1 MQIHFII
8 EKSTIED
15 FFKEKEIHVIIK
27 PKFKGFICTTAHPEG
42 CARSVQ
48 EQISYVREQSPV
60 KGPKNVLVIGASTGY
75 GLASRIVSTFCSGA
89 STIGVFFEK
98 PAAGNKTGSAGW
110 YNTVAFENA
119 AKEGNHYAK
128 SINGDAFSTETK
140 EEVIELIKKDLG
152 QVDLVIYSLAAPRR
166 AHPVS
171 GEILVSSIKPV
182 GKAFTSK
189 NLDFHSEK
197 VAEIT
202 LEPASD
208 EEIRQAVGVMG
219 GEDWEMWIEA
229 LGKGGVL
236 APGATTISYSYIGPE
251 LTYPIYREGT
261 IGKAKGSLEA
271 AAQKIHSALSSQGGK
286 AFVSVNKALVTQ
298 ASAAI
303 PAMSLYMSLLF
314 KVMKE
319 KGIHENCVEQIYR
332 LFEDRLY
339 SATTALDEK
348 GRIRLDDWEMRE
360 DVQGEVLALWEKVST
375 ENVAEISDVAGYRH
389 DFFRLF
395 GFECDDVEYD
405 KDVDINLVIPSIA
418 D

>member
-1 MQIHFII
+1 M
-8 EKSTIED
+8 
-15 FFKEKEIHVIIK
+15 IIK

-42 CARSVQ
+42 CARSVK
-48 EQISYVREQSPV
+48 EQIDYVKQQSPV

-75 GLASRIVSTFCSGA
+75 GLASRIVSTFSSGA
-89 STIGVFFEK
+89 NTIGVFFEK
-98 PAAGNKTGSAGW
+98 PAAGNKTATAGW
-110 YNTVAFENA
+110 YNTVAFEQV
-119 AKEGNHYAK
+119 AKEENYYAK

-166 AHPVS
+166 VHPVT
-171 GEILVSSIKPV
+171 GETLVSSIKPV
-182 GKAFTSK
+182 GKSFTSK

-208 EEIRQAVGVMG
+208 EEVRQAVGVMG

-229 LGKGGVL
+229 LRNAGVL
-236 APGATTISYSYIGPE
+236 ATGATTISYSYIGPE

-271 AAQKIHSALSSQGGK
+271 AAQKIHSELSSQGGK

-298 ASAAI
+298 ASTAI

-332 LFEDRLY
+332 LFIEQLY
-339 SATTALDEK
+339 STHMTLDEK
-348 GRIRLDDWEMRE
+348 GRIRLDDWEMKE
-360 DVQGEVLALWEKVST
+360 EVQREVLALWQDVST
-375 ENVAEISDVAGYRH
+375 ENVGALSDVAGYRN

-395 GFECDDVEYD
+395 GFGFDDVEYD
-405 KDVDINLVIPSIA
+405 QDVDIQLAIPSIN

>member
-1 MQIHFII
+1 M
-8 EKSTIED
+8 
-15 FFKEKEIHVIIK
+15 IIK

-48 EQISYVREQSPV
+48 EQIHYAQQQSPV

-75 GLASRIVSTFCSGA
+75 GLASRIVSTFSSGA

-98 PAAGNKTGSAGW
+98 PAAGNKTASAGW
-110 YNTVAFENA
+110 YNTVAFEKA
-119 AKEGNHYAK
+119 AKEGNYYAK
-128 SINGDAFSTETK
+128 SINGDAFSAEVK
-140 EEVIELIKKDLG
+140 EEAIELIKKDLG

-166 AHPVS
+166 VHPVS
-171 GEILVSSIKPV
+171 GEILNSSIKPV
-182 GKAFTSK
+182 GKPFTSK

-197 VAEIT
+197 VSEIT
-202 LEPASD
+202 VEPASD
-208 EEIRQAVGVMG
+208 DEVRQAVGVMG

-229 LGKGGVL
+229 LNKAGVL
-236 APGATTISYSYIGPE
+236 APDAVTVSYSYIGPE

-261 IGKAKGSLEA
+261 IGKAKESLEA
-271 AAQKIHSALSSQGGK
+271 AAKKIHEQLSPQGGK

-298 ASAAI
+298 ASTAI

-332 LFEDRLY
+332 MFIDRIY
-339 SATTALDEK
+339 NSNTAVDEK

-360 DVQGEVLALWEKVST
+360 DVQQEVLALWDKVTT
-375 ENVAEISDVAGYRH
+375 ENVAMISDVAGYRN

-395 GFECDDVEYD
+395 GFEFENVEYGGD
-405 KDVDINLVIPSIA
+405 SDIELSVPSITK
-418 D
+418 

>member
-1 MQIHFII
+1 M
-8 EKSTIED
+8 
-15 FFKEKEIHVIIK
+15 IIK
-27 PKFKGFICTTAHPEG
+27 PKFKGFICTTAHPDG

-48 EQISYVREQSPV
+48 EQIEYVKQQGPV
-60 KGPKNVLVIGASTGY
+60 RGPKNVLVIGASTGY
-75 GLASRIVSTFCSGA
+75 GLASRIVSTFGSGA

-98 PAAGNKTGSAGW
+98 PAAGNKTASTGW
-110 YNTVAFENA
+110 YNTAEFEKV
-119 AKEGNHYAK
+119 AKEENYYAK
-128 SINGDAFSTETK
+128 SINGDAFSTEVK

-171 GEILVSSIKPV
+171 GEVLVSSIKPV
-182 GKAFTSK
+182 GKPFTSK
-189 NLDFHSEK
+189 NLDFHGEK
-197 VAEIT
+197 VSEIT
-202 LEPASD
+202 VDPASD
-208 EEIRQAVGVMG
+208 EEVRQAVGVMG

-229 LGKGGVL
+229 LRSAGVL
-236 APGATTISYSYIGPE
+236 ATGATTISYSYIGPE

-271 AAQKIHSALSSQGGK
+271 AAKKIHNELSPQGGK

-298 ASAAI
+298 ASTAI

-319 KGIHENCVEQIYR
+319 KGTHENCVEQIYR
-332 LFEDRLY
+332 LFMDRLY
-339 SATTALDEK
+339 SATTAVDEK
-348 GRIRLDDWEMRE
+348 GRIRLDDWEMQD
-360 DVQGEVLALWEKVST
+360 DVQQRVLDLWEQVST
-375 ENVAEISDVAGYRH
+375 ENIAEISDVSGYRN

-395 GFECDDVEYD
+395 GFGFDGVEYD
-405 KDVDINLVIPSIA
+405 AEVDINRPIPSIT

>member
-1 MQIHFII
+1 M
-8 EKSTIED
+8 
-15 FFKEKEIHVIIK
+15 IIK

-48 EQISYVREQSPV
+48 EQIEYVKQQGPV

-75 GLASRIVSTFCSGA
+75 GLASRIVSTFASGA

-98 PAAGNKTGSAGW
+98 PAAGNKPASAGW
-110 YNTVAFENA
+110 YNTAEFEKM
-119 AKEGNHYAK
+119 AKAENYYAK
-128 SINGDAFSTETK
+128 SINGDAFSTKIK
-140 EEVIELIKKDLG
+140 EETIELIKKDLG

-166 AHPVS
+166 VHPVS
-171 GEILVSSIKPV
+171 NETLVSSIKPV
-182 GKAFTSK
+182 GKAFTTK

-197 VAEIT
+197 VSEIT
-202 LEPASD
+202 LEPAND
-208 EEIRQAVGVMG
+208 EEVRQAVGVMG
-219 GEDWEMWIEA
+219 GEDWEMWIDA
-229 LGKGGVL
+229 LQKAGVL
-236 APGATTISYSYIGPE
+236 ATGATTISYSYIGPE

-271 AAQKIHSALSSQGGK
+271 AAQNLHRKLSAQGGK

-319 KGIHENCVEQIYR
+319 KGTHENCVEQIYR
-332 LFEDRLY
+332 LFMDRLY
-339 SATTALDEK
+339 SESTAVDEK
-348 GRIRLDDWEMRE
+348 GRIRLDDWEMEE
-360 DVQGEVLALWEKVST
+360 DVQREVLALWEKVST
-375 ENVAEISDVAGYRH
+375 ENVAELSDVAGYRN

-395 GFECDDVEYD
+395 GFEFEGVEYEQE
-405 KDVDINLVIPSIA
+405 VDAGLGIPSIA
-418 D
+418 E